1 MLIAHQP
8 RANRQRMG
16 IAPILRANWV
26 NAVANARS
34 NFPRQ
39 IAFCRGMKPL
49 HRHFIGAVAAIPTG
63 KATLVL
69 SYLHNGSA
77 TDYRSRRSTHSDSA
91 GWPGCSR
98 KSLSVCSEK
107 DDRKVMI
114 SVLTQSLSVCETELW
129 VPLDGGSTYTTRITP
144 LMDPNTIYFY
154 STVPSTPTNSAVLD
168 IRFGC
173 EPSYPEGFNPQ
184 TTSAFMIAGA
194 GSQ

>member
-1 MLIAHQP
+1 MP
-8 RANRQRMG
+8 
-16 IAPILRANWV
+16 
-26 NAVANARS
+26 
-34 NFPRQ
+34 
-39 IAFCRGMKPL
+39 K
-49 HRHFIGAVAAIPTG
+49 RHFRRNSLRSSAVRKPQSPNSFIIVTISRFTRPETSTITAFWRCPELCFPT
-63 KATLVL
+63 
-69 SYLHNGSA
+69 YHNGTA
-77 TDYRSRRSTHSDSA
+77 TDYRSRRSTYSDSA

-154 STVPSTPTNSAVLD
+154 STVPSTPTTSAVLD
-168 IRFGC
+168 IRFEC